1 MLWSIVGTAAVRKP
15 SQSRA
20 IRTRASLVA
29 AAEAEFTEHGY
40 AQTTARSIAERAGV
54 ATGTFYQYF
63 GDKDVMLR
71 ELADVRQQRIAREAV
86 EVLGSDVRDVKGRE
100 LLAAV
105 RARMTRIVRMVMDYH
120 RENPG
125 LHAVLT
131 ERRHA
136 DSDLDQLT
144 SLGEQALV
152 HQVAQLL
159 ERWGFA
165 GDTTATAFVLFGMV
179 EGSVHAHVLGTSV
192 VDDERFTSALV
203 DALIRVALPDLD
215 RS

>member
-1 MLWSIVGTAAVRKP
+1 MGTAAVRKP

-20 IRTRASLVA
+20 KRTRASLVA
-29 AAEAEFTEHGY
+29 AAEAEFTAHGY

-86 EVLGSDVRDVKGRE
+86 EVLGDDVRDVKGRE

-105 RARMTRIVRMVMDYH
+105 RSRMTRIVLMVMDYH

-159 ERWGFA
+159 ARWGFA

-192 VDDERFTSALV
+192 VDDDRFTSALV
-203 DALIRVALPDLD
+203 DALIRDALPELD
-215 RS
+215 RD

>member
-1 MLWSIVGTAAVRKP
+1 MGTASVRKP

-20 IRTRASLVA
+20 IRTRARLVA

-71 ELADVRQQRIAREAV
+71 ELADVRQQRIGREAV
-86 EVLGSDVRDVKGRE
+86 EVLGSEVRDVSGRE
-100 LLAAV
+100 LVVAV
-105 RARMTRIVRMVMDYH
+105 RSRMTRIVHMVMDYH

-144 SLGEQALV
+144 ALGEQALV
-152 HQVAQLL
+152 HQVAHLL
-159 ERWGFA
+159 ERWGFS
-165 GDTTATAFVLFGMV
+165 GDATATAFVLFGMV
-179 EGSVHAHVLGTSV
+179 EGSIHAHVLGTPV
-192 VDDERFTSALV
+192 IDDERFTEALV
-203 DALIRVALPDLD
+203 DALIRVALPSLASD
-215 RS
+215 

>member
-1 MLWSIVGTAAVRKP
+1 MGTAAVRKP

-20 IRTRASLVA
+20 IRTRARLVA

-71 ELADVRQQRIAREAV
+71 ELADVRQQRIASEAV
-86 EVLGSDVRDVKGRE
+86 EVLGSDVRDVAGRE
-100 LLAAV
+100 LLIAV
-105 RARMTRIVRMVMDYH
+105 RSRMTRIVHMVMDYH

-136 DSDLDQLT
+136 DTDLDHLT

-152 HQVAQLL
+152 HQVSNLL
-159 ERWGFA
+159 EHWSFS

-179 EGSVHAHVLGTSV
+179 EGSVHAHVLGTPV
-192 VDDERFTSALV
+192 VDDQRFTEALV
-203 DALIRVALPDLD
+203 DALIRVALPELT

>member
-1 MLWSIVGTAAVRKP
+1 MGTAAVRKP

-20 IRTRASLVA
+20 KRTRASLVA
-29 AAEAEFTEHGY
+29 AAEAEFTAHGY

-86 EVLGSDVRDVKGRE
+86 EVLGDDVRDVKGRE

-105 RARMTRIVRMVMDYH
+105 RSRMTRIVLMVMDYH

-159 ERWGFA
+159 ARWGFA

-192 VDDERFTSALV
+192 VDDDRFTSALV
-203 DALIRVALPDLD
+203 DALIRVALPELD
-215 RS
+215 RD